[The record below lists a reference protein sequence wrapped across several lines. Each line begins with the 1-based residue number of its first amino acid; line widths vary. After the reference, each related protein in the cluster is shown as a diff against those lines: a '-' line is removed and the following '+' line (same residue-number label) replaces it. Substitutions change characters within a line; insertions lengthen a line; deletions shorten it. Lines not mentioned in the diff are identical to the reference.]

1 MSVVAFSLGVVQL
14 SEYREEGIY
23 WIQYL

>member
-1 MSVVAFSLGVVQL
+1 MFVELFSLGVVQM
-14 SEYREEGIY
+14 SEYREEGIH